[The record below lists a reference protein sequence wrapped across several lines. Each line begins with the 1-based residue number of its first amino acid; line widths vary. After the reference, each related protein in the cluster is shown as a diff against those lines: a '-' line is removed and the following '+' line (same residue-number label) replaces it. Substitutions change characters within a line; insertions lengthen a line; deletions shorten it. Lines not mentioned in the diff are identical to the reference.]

1 MRSSIGICID
11 RLTVITRS
19 ANASYVSQ
27 LSFNIN
33 RLANIVFFRNCIMV
47 RIVLYNIRLL
57 FSTYDSDF
65 VEKIRRSACK

>member
-11 RLTVITRS
+11 RFTVITRS

>member
-11 RLTVITRS
+11 RFAVITRS